1 METFHKQRILFFWAS
16 IEPEYPFPTKVQ
28 MDMPELLDFRK
39 KKQTETIWHGKTI
52 DLGFLIQYADQNKIP
67 VFVFGI
73 SYSDD
78 TECAHIELHDRIDP
92 PSQSVMFEGK

>member
-16 IEPEYPFPTKVQ
+16 TEL
-28 MDMPELLDFRK
+28 ELLDFRK
-39 KKQTETIWHGKTI
+39 NKQTETIWHGKTI
-52 DLGFLIQYADQNKIP
+52 DLEFLIQYANQNKMP

-78 TECAHIELHDRIDP
+78 TECAHIEMHDRIDP
-92 PSQSVMFEGK
+92 PSQSAMFEGK